1 MAVSVSD
8 ICENTKVKHY
18 LSHHTCPII
27 EFQIFSRFFM
37 MDIFSI
43 LIEMNLTFLACQG
56 DVSVG
61 ELRDCERVLPGRD
74 PANSSAACH
83 HRRSS
88 AKVQVAAN
96 SGKINVMVVFD
107 REFGIYLTDTKSQK
121 QDYIF
126 LFTLHVLC
134 MFFFNELVGIK
145 MKLCNN

>member
-27 EFQIFSRFFM
+27 EFQIFSRFFTM
-37 MDIFSI
+37 HIFSI

-107 REFGIYLTDTKSQK
+107 REFGIDLTDTKSQK
-121 QDYIF
+121 QNYIF
-126 LFTLHVLC
+126 DFDFS
-134 MFFFNELVGIK
+134 FFFACSFSMN
-145 MKLCNN
+145 